1 MLTNAVYP
9 NKNTQTINLMPS
21 FITRIELQAASQK
34 DYQKLEEEM
43 KKAAFKDVTK
53 NNSRLHPIDTPLEF
67 NRNGNYTLLEVTDAA
82 AKAARKT
89 GRRYSFTVI
98 KERKMSLHQ

>member
-1 MLTNAVYP
+1 
-9 NKNTQTINLMPS
+9 MPS

-53 NNSRLHPIDTPLEF
+53 GSTRRVHAIDTPLEF